1 MERIMATSVE
11 ALEAEVLRLSPAD
24 RTRLLARLI
33 ASLDADAEIEAA
45 WDAIA
50 DAREAELNSGK
61 VESVPFEEVVARLEA
76 RFPG

>member
-1 MERIMATSVE
+1 MATSVE
-11 ALEAEVLRLSPAD
+11 ALEAEVLRLSPPD
-24 RTRLLARLI
+24 RARLLTRLI

-50 DAREAELNSGK
+50 ETREAELDSG
-61 VESVPFEEVVARLEA
+61 SVQSVSFEDAVARLEA